1 MNLTADPFTCRLA
14 EQLQTLSQQGVQ
26 RKLLPVLPQRE
37 ACLQHQDRS
46 YLNLTSNDSLGLAS
60 NPELLHRF
68 YANLEQKHIGNQH
81 VDNQHV
87 DNQHLGLY
95 GLGSGASRLMT
106 GNHEQYTQL
115 EEGLA
120 HFYQKDKALIFNSGY
135 HINIGLLPALARKG
149 DLILADKLCHAS
161 LIDGMRLS
169 EAKMIRYPH
178 LDYDRLEQ
186 LLQKQR
192 SVTNDKNKQ
201 TVFIVTESIFSMDGD
216 CADLP
221 TLVRLKEQYGAILYV
236 DEAHSVGIRGQQ
248 GLGLAEEQQVINQID
263 LLIGTFGKAW
273 GGQGAFV
280 VCKETLYNYLVTT
293 ARSLIFTTALPPVNI
308 HWLNFILPLIQTM
321 VKERHHL
328 NQLARQLR
336 QGLQKAGLQTGG
348 ESHIVPV
355 MIGDEQQAVTLAE
368 QLRQQGI
375 WIQAVRTPTVPR
387 ATARLRLSLTASMNS
402 EQLATLPR
410 QIAQELATKK
420 LAPCPAP

>member
-1 MNLTADPFTCRLA
+1 MNLTADPLNSRLT

-26 RKLLPVLPQRE
+26 RKLLSVHPQRE
-37 ACLQHQDRS
+37 ACLQHQDRT
-46 YLNLTSNDSLGLAS
+46 YLNLASNDSLGLAS
-60 NPELLHRF
+60 NPDLLHRF
-68 YANLEQKHIGNQH
+68 YADLEQKQLAH
-81 VDNQHV
+81 
-87 DNQHLGLY
+87 QHLGLY

-106 GNHEQYTQL
+106 GNHDQYTQL

-120 HFYQKDKALIFNSGY
+120 RSYQKDKALIFNSGY

-149 DLILADKLCHAS
+149 DLIFADKLCHAS

-186 LLQKQR
+186 LLQKH
-192 SVTNDKNKQ
+192 SATSTTPSTTTGDKKQ
-201 TVFIVTESIFSMDGD
+201 AIFIVTESIFSMDGD

-236 DEAHSVGIRGQQ
+236 DEAHAVGVRGQQ
-248 GLGLAEEQQVINQID
+248 GLGLAEEQQIIDRID

-280 VCKETLYNYLVTT
+280 VCEETLYNYLINT

-321 VKERHHL
+321 TKERQKL
-328 NQLARQLR
+328 KQLAQQLR
-336 QGLQKAGLQTGG
+336 QILQDAGLQTGG
-348 ESHIVPV
+348 ESHIIPV
-355 MIGDEQQAVTLAE
+355 MIGDEQQAATLAE

-387 ATARLRLSLTASMNS
+387 GTARLRLSLTATMNP
-402 EQLATLPR
+402 E
-410 QIAQELATKK
+410 QIAALPGQIAKK
-420 LAPCPAP
+420 ITSFPAP